1 MTTEGLE
8 LLLHR
13 NATLTE
19 NALREYYPADPDL
32 QVLIDA
38 ARYSHLTD

>member
-1 MTTEGLE
+1 MTNEVLE

-19 NALREYYPADPDL
+19 NALREYYTEDADL
-32 QVLIDA
+32 QRLLA
-38 ARYSHLTD
+38 EQA